1 LNRFFDFWHP
11 LQKKNKK
18 DLSQNQKRILISI
31 MKSFS
36 QENRL
41 EGLEQVNRLF
51 YQLIHDKQQ
60 LRANL
65 STNLCTQKL
74 SVTRHLSHAKDGS
87 QTS

>member
-1 LNRFFDFWHP
+1 
-11 LQKKNKK
+11 
-18 DLSQNQKRILISI
+18 
-31 MKSFS
+31 
-36 QENRL
+36 L

-65 STNLCTQKL
+65 STNLYTQKL

-87 QTS
+87 